1 MSELS
6 VLRQQTATYI
16 AANPDSVVLTR
27 EERTSDG
34 AGGWTTTGST
44 PLPPQVVRIIQ
55 QRESNGTER
64 RNRDGEVVRP
74 ALVLLAQHDANV
86 QRNDTFDWDGMT
98 AEVVWV
104 QALESGGGVYELSC
118 EVALR

>member
-1 MSELS
+1 MSELN
-6 VLRQQTATYI
+6 VMRAQTKQYI
-16 AANPDSVVLTR
+16 AFNPDSVVLTR
-27 EERTSDG
+27 EVRTPDG

-44 PLPPQVVRIIQ
+44 PLPPQVMRIIQ

-74 ALVLLAQHDANV
+74 ALVLLAEWDANIK
-86 QRNDTFDWDGMT
+86 RNDTFTWEGQT
-98 AEVVWV
+98 AEIVWV
-104 QALESGGGVYELSC
+104 QALETSGGVYELTC